1 MVSDTAAI
9 TYTNTEE
16 KMSVML
22 FSTQAVCHTMPD
34 CSAKFEMLAME
45 DNPSPPHPSSKQG
58 QANECSYMPE
68 VIGGGGVAF
77 ADYWASLMKT
87 ASGKKSWVN
96 QGMVW

>member
-1 MVSDTAAI
+1 MMSTAEKLYSGIDAVSDTAAI

-77 ADYWASLMKT
+77 ADY
-87 ASGKKSWVN
+87 
-96 QGMVW
+96 